1 MYIIVSSLRVNVSFL
16 NFNVSNLESYQKFK
30 ILFLFWTKIKSE
42 NVIEQD
48 AKSSV
53 LKYLFIKVLMY
64 KKLYEINIM
73 FK

>member
-1 MYIIVSSLRVNVSFL
+1 MYIKVSSLRVNVSFL

>member
-1 MYIIVSSLRVNVSFL
+1 MYIKVSSLRVNVSFL

-48 AKSSV
+48 AKTRILNIKV
-53 LKYLFIKVLMY
+53 KYLCIKNY
-64 KKLYEINIM
+64 TK
-73 FK
+73 